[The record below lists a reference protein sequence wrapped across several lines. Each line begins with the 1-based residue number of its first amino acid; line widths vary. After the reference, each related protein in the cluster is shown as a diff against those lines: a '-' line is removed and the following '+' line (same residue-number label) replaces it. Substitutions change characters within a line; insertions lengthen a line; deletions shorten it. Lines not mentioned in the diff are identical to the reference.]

1 MNRPCWAQ
9 RDNDDQ
15 DAKRTA
21 GQVGTSCIREK
32 LMIRKDRLSDETA
45 VRILGDDS
53 ARRVKQPSP
62 ENAEHYDRDRTW
74 PDPMAWL
81 EGRAE

>member
-1 MNRPCWAQ
+1 
-9 RDNDDQ
+9 
-15 DAKRTA
+15 
-21 GQVGTSCIREK
+21 
-32 LMIRKDRLSDETA
+32 MIRKDRLSDETA